1 MAIPLLLI
9 IPILTTTYG
18 IGKGIKAG
26 VDIKDAKDTN
36 AEANNI
42 LENAKNELEAHREYC
57 SEALKDLG
65 SKKLY
70 ILNNSIM
77 QFINIVESIK
87 NIELA
92 ETSGLDELSRFNID
106 KKSFTELKG
115 IGNYAYSLIG
125 AYAAQAV
132 TGSALISLATG
143 IASPLLAST
152 VAGQALSVIGRI
164 VGAKANTQKEK
175 AYTNLAEAK
184 KTAEE
189 LASTALVY
197 DGIRR
202 RCNMFYNLLIRL
214 DALFTPLVM
223 QVQKIISIADNDYEN
238 FSEQQKQTFAAA
250 FSLACAIKA
259 VISTPILSDDGKLTP
274 ESENLIPKIQNQIK
288 QSNQQIVVGQEKYLQ
303 EKLRCS
309 NCGKVLP
316 AGANFCTACGSKQ

>member
-1 MAIPLLLI
+1 MAIPLLFI
-9 IPILTTTYG
+9 VPILTTTYG

-42 LENAKNELEAHREYC
+42 LENAKNELETHREYC

-92 ETSGLDELSRFNID
+92 ETSDLDELSRFNIN

-115 IGNYAYSLIG
+115 IGGYAYSLIG
-125 AYAAQAV
+125 AYAALAV
-132 TGSALISLATG
+132 TGSALIS
-143 IASPLLAST
+143 P
-152 VAGQALSVIGRI
+152 VIGHI

-189 LASTALVY
+189 LASTALLY

-223 QVQKIISIADNDYEN
+223 QVQKIISMADNDYKK
-238 FSEQQKQTFAAA
+238 FSEQQKQTFAAT